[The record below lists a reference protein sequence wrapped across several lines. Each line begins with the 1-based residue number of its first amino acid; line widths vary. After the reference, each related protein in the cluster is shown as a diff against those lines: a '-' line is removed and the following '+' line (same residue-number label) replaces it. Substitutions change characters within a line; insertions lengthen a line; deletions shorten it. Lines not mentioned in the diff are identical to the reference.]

1 MDPCVT
7 LTPIVGSECSLST
20 VKTRLEKDRGPT
32 VDQALFQSAI
42 SDKDPVSSAYNYKVQ
57 EPKATTV

>member
-20 VKTRLEKDRGPT
+20 VKTRLEKDRDPT